1 MKQVKDLFRVD
12 LEGLSP
18 GHGYAPL
25 DLGHGS
31 VILPPPSRVI
41 VQMSQGPLNA
51 RSGALWYVDE
61 DALVFV

>member
-41 VQMSQGPLNA
+41 VQMS
-51 RSGALWYVDE
+51 
-61 DALVFV
+61 